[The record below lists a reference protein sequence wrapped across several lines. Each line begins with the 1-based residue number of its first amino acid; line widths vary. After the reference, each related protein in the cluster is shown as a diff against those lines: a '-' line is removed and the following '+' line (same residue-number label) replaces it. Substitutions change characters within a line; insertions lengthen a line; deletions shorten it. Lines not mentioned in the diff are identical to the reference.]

1 MFSNNLALGLFFLY
15 FVLMSGE
22 CAELMNCGLQKYI
35 NNNIF
40 IKHLMIF
47 LSIFIFTFI
56 LNWYTIDNIVEVKLP
71 DKLISSAKAEEGF
84 EEGADKEKNKTTRG
98 NRFDY
103 LLKSF
108 YYSVAIYLIFVL
120 STKNAGGYSFIFLL
134 GMVAIVFGTILV
146 KTINA
151 DIAAEISDGAIFTFV
166 SPAKMRALQ
175 EKYKDTGNDVAYI
188 TLIQNIMTT
197 SAVALLAILCVGAY
211 QYYLRQYEDYADNWS
226 WLKFWFGTNSCSN
239 L

>member
-1 MFSNNLALGLFFLY
+1 
-15 FVLMSGE
+15 VL
-22 CAELMNCGLQKYI
+22 
-35 NNNIF
+35 

-71 DKLISSAKAEEGF
+71 DKLISSTKVDEDFEDDKDKDKKAP
-84 EEGADKEKNKTTRG
+84 RG

-103 LLKSF
+103 LFKSL
-108 YYSVAIYLIFVL
+108 YYSITIYLIFVL

-134 GMVAIVFGTILV
+134 GMIAIVFGTILI
-146 KTINA
+146 KTINP

-175 EKYKDTGNDVAYI
+175 EKYKNTGNDVTYI
-188 TLIQNIMTT
+188 TLLQNIMTVF
-197 SAVALLAILCVGAY
+197 AIALLVLLIVGAY
-211 QYYLRQYEDYADNWS
+211 QYYLRQYEDYEDNWS
-226 WLKFWFGTNSCSN
+226 WMKFWFGTNSCSN
-239 L
+239 N